1 MRLTAFALLVA
12 TSCTVAAAD
21 FETAKLANWHQWRGP
36 RADGSAPTADPPVKW
51 DATTNVRWK
60 AEIPGK
66 GSSTPVVWG
75 DRVFVTTAVKT
86 DRVAKPDEIVAP
98 DPKFKTVPK
107 PPTNFYKFV
116 VLCYDRN
123 TGKKLW
129 EKVAAERLPHEGTH
143 ETHSYAG
150 GSPTTDGTF
159 LYLSFGSAGTFCYDF
174 DGNQKWKR
182 DLGVMHTR
190 MGWGEAV
197 TPVLAGTSLLVN
209 YDQEEDSA
217 LYCLDAATGKDRWV
231 AKRDERTTWNV
242 PLVAEFGGKTQ
253 VVTSGTTRIRS
264 HDLATGELIW
274 QCGGMT
280 VNPIPS
286 PVRVGDAVVCMS
298 GYKGAAV
305 VSVPLGSKGDLGTD
319 GKVNWRYGTGTPY
332 VPSPVVVGSRLY
344 FTAGN
349 GEVLTTLDAKTGK
362 AEIEQERLPQV
373 KSFYGSPMTAA
384 GRVYF
389 TDRSGTTVVLKA
401 GDAVDVL
408 SVNKLGEPI
417 DASPVPV
424 GKQLF
429 LRGERTLF
437 CIEER

>member
-1 MRLTAFALLVA
+1 MRRTAFVLLFFA
-12 TSCTVAAAD
+12 CCTAVAAAD
-21 FETAKLANWHQWRGP
+21 ADPLANWPHWRGP
-36 RADGSAPTADPPVKW
+36 LADGSAPNANPPVKW

-60 AEIPGK
+60 AEIRGK

-86 DRVAKPDEIVAP
+86 DRVAKPDELPVP
-98 DPKFKTVPK
+98 DPKFKLVPP

-116 VLCYDRN
+116 VLCYDRG
-123 TGKKLW
+123 TGKLLW

-150 GSPTTDGTF
+150 GSPTTDGKF

-190 MGWGEAV
+190 LGWGEAV
-197 TPVLAGTSLLVN
+197 TPVIAGGSLLVN
-209 YDQEEDSA
+209 YDQEADSA

-231 AKRDERTTWNV
+231 AKRDEKTTWNV
-242 PLVAEFGGKTQ
+242 PLVVEFGGKTQ
-253 VVTSGTTRIRS
+253 VVTSGTTRVRS
-264 HDLATGELIW
+264 YDLATGDLIW
-274 QCGGMT
+274 QCARMT

-286 PVRVGDAVVCMS
+286 PVRVGDSVVCMS
-298 GYKGAAV
+298 GYKGSAV
-305 VSVPLGSKGDLGTD
+305 VSVPLGSTGDLGTD

-332 VPSPVVVGSRLY
+332 VPSPAVVGSRLY
-344 FTAGN
+344 FTGGN
-349 GEVLTTLDAKTGK
+349 GEMLTVLDAKTGK
-362 AEIEQERLPQV
+362 PVIDQERLPQV
-373 KSFYGSPMTAA
+373 KSFYGSPATAA

-389 TDRSGTTVVLKA
+389 TDRSGVTVVLKA
-401 GDAVDVL
+401 GDALDVL
-408 SVNKLGEPI
+408 SVNKLGEPV
-417 DASPVPV
+417 DASPVLV